1 VYFVFKS
8 YINITC
14 GQNNLFDI
22 CEYFH
27 HIQTKK
33 KVNPQ
38 SDRITV
44 DGALISVRLPEE
56 VKWIA
61 IHKPKGVVTTT
72 KDEKVVWALE

>member
-1 VYFVFKS
+1 
-8 YINITC
+8 
-14 GQNNLFDI
+14 
-22 CEYFH
+22 
-27 HIQTKK
+27 
-33 KVNPQ
+33 VNAQ

-72 KDEKVVWALE
+72 KDEKVVWAQLARESAKSFLLFFLFNSIYIDMCV

>member
-1 VYFVFKS
+1 
-8 YINITC
+8 
-14 GQNNLFDI
+14 
-22 CEYFH
+22 
-27 HIQTKK
+27 
-33 KVNPQ
+33 VNPQ

-72 KDEKVVWALE
+72 KDEKVVWAQLARERERNPFTFYFSTAST